1 MNTPD
6 SLPPWR
12 YILLIVLFVTS
23 NMLVLVAQS
32 TIADITFT
40 GLKRT
45 QRTTLE
51 RLLEQRPGDTLRF
64 STVMHDLRVLSN
76 RNGIVSADFQL
87 DTLPQGVRI
96 VYHLQEGVSRYP
108 VALLGGLQDNFW
120 WELGYQDDN
129 WQGKGNTLTA
139 LARQID
145 GRLGGRLNFR
155 QDYWRRYRW
164 GFGFQLERYSSQEP
178 LYFGNEQVDYRY
190 DNHNA
195 RISWQYHFDPETHFE
210 LGFTYFVEDYEKV
223 NLDQLPGPEQRQ
235 EQKQLVR
242 LAYQRSR
249 LHYDLLQPRGG
260 DAIFSGEFVFQK
272 ATTPF
277 YLFRAIIRKYRP
289 VGKGGLFASRLNLG
303 YAANN
308 DTPFAP
314 FVVDSRINIR
324 GSGNRVDR
332 GTAMIV
338 LNLEYRQLIWKSP
351 WLAVQGVIFSDI
363 GSWRNPGGQISD
375 ILERENVK
383 CFAGLGLRLISDKA
397 RQSVLRIDYGYGV
410 HPRGQ
415 KGIVLGLGQYF

>member
-1 MNTPD
+1 MSTPD
-6 SLPPWR
+6 SPPPSR
-12 YILLIVLFVTS
+12 YLLIALFVVS
-23 NMLVLVAQS
+23 NTALLLGQAV
-32 TIADITFT
+32 IADITFT

-51 RLLEQRPGDTLRF
+51 RLLEQRPGDTLQL
-64 STVMHDLRVLSN
+64 SEVIDDLRVLSN

-96 VYHLQEGVSRYP
+96 NYQLQEGVSRYP
-108 VALLGGLQDNFW
+108 VALLGGLRDNFW

-129 WQGKGNTLTA
+129 WQGRGNTFTA
-139 LARQID
+139 FARQID
-145 GRLGGRLNFR
+145 GRLGGRVNFR
-155 QDYWRRYRW
+155 QDYWRRYQW

-178 LYFGNEQVDYRY
+178 LYFGDEQVDYLY

-195 RISWQYHFDPETHFE
+195 RVSWRYHFDPETSFE

-223 NLDQLPGPEQRQ
+223 NIEQVPGPEQRQ
-235 EQKQLVR
+235 EKKQLVR

-249 LHYDLLQPRGG
+249 LHYDLLQPRGS

-272 ATTPF
+272 ETTPF

-289 VGKGGLFASRLNLG
+289 VGKGGLLASRLNLG

-308 DTPFAP
+308 NTPFAP
-314 FVVDSRINIR
+314 FVVDSRVNIR

-338 LNLEYRQLIWKSP
+338 LNLEYRQLIWRSP
-351 WLAVQGVIFSDI
+351 WLAVQGVVFSDV

-375 ILERENVK
+375 ILREENVK
-383 CFAGLGLRLISDKA
+383 YFSGVGLRLISDKA
-397 RQSVLRIDYGYGV
+397 RQSVLRIDYGYGI
-410 HPRGQ
+410 HPIGR